1 MEIPGSSNRKRGP
14 RGKTQDPNVHLSK
27 LLSYALR
34 HGADSLG
41 LPMGSD
47 GFVPLSALLVL
58 PQFRSYSQTD
68 IERVV
73 GSNNKQRFTLRHSEH
88 SGVIE
93 IRANQGHTLKVEVEL
108 TALGDELPEQAIH
121 GTYLRHWPSILQ
133 CGLARMKR
141 THIHLSTEL
150 PGEGKTVISGMRNDC
165 EVAIFID
172 LSKAIAD
179 GIRFYWSSNHVLLTP
194 GDAEGLLLPKYFLK
208 VLQLRPQRKLLPL
221 K

>member
-1 MEIPGSSNRKRGP
+1 MERPGSSNRKRGL
-14 RGKTQDPNVHLSK
+14 RGKTQDPNVRLSK

-73 GSNNKQRFTLRHSEH
+73 DSNDKQRFTLRHSEH
-88 SGVIE
+88 SGVTE

-150 PGEGKTVISGMRNDC
+150 PGEGKTVISGMRNGLRGGHIYRPV
-165 EVAIFID
+165 E
-172 LSKAIAD
+172 SYS
-179 GIRFYWSSNHVLLTP
+179 RWNQVLLV
-194 GDAEGLLLPKYFLK
+194 F
-208 VLQLRPQRKLLPL
+208 
-221 K
+221 